1 MSVKKGKNPVL
12 LNLLKEGNNKEQSI
26 TSTGT
31 KNATE
36 SSSIEESTPEAIELS
51 TITDNSDHPLQ
62 ELPEEKK
69 ESISLPNVSEE
80 KLPEKKNVQGNVDNK
95 KQYADIIH
103 PRNKKESVEKANL
116 ITSHRDLLKRISTA
130 ENIPMQDLLAN
141 ILDEFR
147 ERYESNIKNSI
158 KKLMI

>member
-31 KNATE
+31 KIATE

-51 TITDNSDHPLQ
+51 TITDNSDHSLQ

-95 KQYADIIH
+95 KQYEIGRAH
-103 PRNKKESVEKANL
+103 V
-116 ITSHRDLLKRISTA
+116 
-130 ENIPMQDLLAN
+130 
-141 ILDEFR
+141 
-147 ERYESNIKNSI
+147 
-158 KKLMI
+158 